1 MPNINVNKLSEI
13 LNTKA
18 DIDLNNTGVF
28 STNGGVVN
36 LVQSTPSDA
45 KEKEVASADFSLK
58 QGGLELM
65 DIVFAPLGIDES
77 KNKRRYLNGQLIIQ
91 EQFPAFTAAVKAR
104 MTTMANAF
112 TTEENWQAE
121 KTNSKLGQC
130 GKFVV
135 DDTAG
140 TIRLPCVVNA
150 QGLADLA
157 SIDGIK
163 NESLPNIKGKTIVG
177 LSEAESAYL
186 TPPFYYDKTT
196 LSQAIGTHNTNYN
209 VFGFDASLSSST
221 YQDNAPV
228 QQEAVQ
234 YPYCIQVATGVEETL
249 PAIREYKVNNS
260 DYFGKSMYSDVAPDN
275 ASWLASNGTYN
286 ARAVYPDYYDW
297 LNGKIGQVITA
308 NGGKV
313 VLSTDTITDYDF
325 VINQNDQTFRLPLLN
340 GERVLVAKK
349 EATAEDLTWYN
360 LYSDGWLEQGGQTAS
375 IAASSYTTTTF
386 LKEFSRIDYSIQIT
400 SVGAYTGKAEANSC
414 VTAQTTSNFTLT
426 SGSYA
431 TSPYYWQACGYAE
444 IPAQSEFT
452 EVTGLYYYV
461 GDTVQDASLIN
472 AGAVLGQ
479 LSDKADVSLGNV
491 NSAAIDK
498 MALVGSP
505 SVNYTSLTLGASGSK
520 YTAPANGWFVIK
532 VDANGNRAFVQME
545 CGGMVSFN
553 QNYGNEQDIS
563 CSLQVAKGQEM
574 TLQYAGIIAP
584 NNLSSFIFRFV
595 NSRSN

>member
-1 MPNINVNKLSEI
+1 MPDINVNKLSEI

-28 STNGGVVN
+28 STSSGGVN

-45 KEKEVASADFSLK
+45 KGKEVTSADFSLK

-65 DIVFAPLGIDES
+65 DIIFAPLGIDES
-77 KNKRRYLNGQLIIQ
+77 KNKRRYLNGQVIIQ
-91 EQFPAFTAAVKAR
+91 SQFPAFTAAVKAR
-104 MTTMANAF
+104 MATMANAF
-112 TTEENWQAE
+112 TTETNWQAE

-130 GKFVV
+130 GKFVI
-135 DDTAG
+135 DDAAG

-150 QGLADLA
+150 QGLVDLA
-157 SIDGIK
+157 SIGGIK
-163 NESLPNIKGKTIVG
+163 SESLPNIRGT
-177 LSEAESAYL
+177 
-186 TPPFYYDKTT
+186 
-196 LSQAIGTHNTNYN
+196 IGTGNVNNANNTGAFGNQTENPDNTVYSTGQYYAVNNFKYN
-209 VFGFDASLSSST
+209 IFDASRVSSA

-234 YPYCIQVATGVEETL
+234 YPYCIQVATGVEEEL
-249 PAIREYKVNNS
+249 PAIREYNINTPFF
-260 DYFGKSMYSDVAPDN
+260 FGQSMYSDVAPDN
-275 ASWLASNGTYN
+275 ASWLASNGQYN
-286 ARAVYPDYYDW
+286 AKSVYPDYYDW
-297 LNGKIGQVITA
+297 LNSKIGQVITA

-313 VLSTDTITDYDF
+313 VLSTNTITDYDW
-325 VINQNDQTFRLPLLN
+325 VVNTSDETFRLPLLDGSEDLPSDRYDSLAYVSDKTYTAPAN
-340 GERVLVAKK
+340 GWFSCYGTATAASASSFNLLINQTSGERDTK
-349 EATAEDLTWYN
+349 
-360 LYSDGWLEQGGQTAS
+360 YS
-375 IAASSYTTTTF
+375 
-386 LKEFSRIDYSIQIT
+386 
-400 SVGAYTGKAEANSC
+400 V
-414 VTAQTTSNFTLT
+414 TSNTRLDVSLEVSRGQAVYTLSQNFTIEDFRFIYAKGN
-426 SGSYA
+426 GS
-431 TSPYYWQACGYAE
+431 
-444 IPAQSEFT
+444 
-452 EVTGLYYYV
+452 LYYYV

-479 LSDKADVSLGNV
+479 LSNKADISLNNV

-505 SVNYTSLTLGASGSK
+505 SVTYTSLTLGASGSK

-532 VDANGNRAFVQME
+532 VDASGNRAWVQME

-553 QNYGNEQDIS
+553 QNYGNEQDVS

-584 NNLSSFIFRFV
+584 NNLSSWIFRFV